1 VHIGAYADSR
11 VHWFPWTEGWPFMVM
26 GNVPNSRDPR
36 SGASIGLILLVDD
49 FPVFRDNPEECFAR

>member
-1 VHIGAYADSR
+1 
-11 VHWFPWTEGWPFMVM
+11 MVM